1 MIRLQDINLKAV
13 WLFLFLAIMLPQT
26 ISAKCGAV
34 DYSMGAE
41 QLFHA
46 AIFVGT
52 VTKYAVEIL
61 KTVAAIFSVISALQ
75 IAIKMNYHE
84 GDITKSVVMLVGSLI
99 FLIAATSVM
108 PALFGYSKLTFP
120 IN

>member
-34 DYSMGAE
+34 DYSMGAQ
-41 QLFHA
+41 QLHNA
-46 AIFVGT
+46 AVFVGT
-52 VTKYAVEIL
+52 MTKYAVELL
-61 KTVAAIFSVISALQ
+61 KAVAAILSIIAALQ

-84 GDITKSVVMLVGSLI
+84 GDITKSVVMLVGSLL
-99 FLIAATSVM
+99 FLMFAATVM
-108 PALFGYSKLTFP
+108 PAFFGYQNLSFGIK
-120 IN
+120 

>member
-41 QLFHA
+41 QLHNA
-46 AIFVGT
+46 AMFVGT
-52 VTKYAVEIL
+52 MTKYAVEL
-61 KTVAAIFSVISALQ
+61 LNAAAAIMTVISALQ
-75 IAIKMNYHE
+75 ITIKMNYHE
-84 GDITKSVVMLVGSLI
+84 GDITKNVVMLIGSIL
-99 FLIAATSVM
+99 FLIGSATVM
-108 PALFGYSKLTFP
+108 PALFGYKNLSFGMK
-120 IN
+120 